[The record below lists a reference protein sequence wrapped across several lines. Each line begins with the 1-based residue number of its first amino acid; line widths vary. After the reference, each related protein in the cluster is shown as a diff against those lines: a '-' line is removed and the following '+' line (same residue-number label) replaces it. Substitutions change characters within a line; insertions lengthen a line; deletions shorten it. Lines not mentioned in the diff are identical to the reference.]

1 MSLFRMGA
9 PPPNPHGGLLLRP
22 DRRSFLRAAAG
33 GAAAALASG
42 PIPRALADAPSGESE
57 FFVFVHASGG
67 WDVTLWADPRNEKRG
82 IVEPATSE
90 NTDVSQLHR
99 WVDAP
104 HDGDVKS
111 FAFVRP
117 PGSNITFGPGI
128 GNLADLYDRL
138 TVVNG
143 LAMNTV
149 SHPDGTAFSATG
161 RHLNGSRAPASSVD
175 TILASE
181 LGKTQLFP
189 AVSVQFP
196 SSYAGEPGLDRR
208 AVPLVVGQ
216 IGTISRSLV
225 RGGQYDTEADR
236 DAVTVLLSKEAQMI
250 ASRSTYPDVVQGVS
264 LQYEGLRRMLGGN
277 LQEVFTAN
285 RLKQEHPEL
294 DYKARFAGNA
304 AVNAAFVVEAL
315 KRNVVRSVGFAMGGF
330 DTHTNNYRFQA
341 QTQQEL
347 FELMLALVRSLDKTP
362 HPTRAGKKLS
372 DHTHILVVSDFC
384 RTPQINLAGGR
395 DHYPNN
401 SALVISP
408 RFRGNH
414 VVGKS
419 DPDQVLPVATRRFV
433 EAQRSIAP
441 PDLLATFLSAFGVPP
456 RRYMRDGEVVPE
468 LLRA

>member
-1 MSLFRMGA
+1 M
-9 PPPNPHGGLLLRP
+9 PRP
-22 DRRSFLRAAAG
+22 LPIVPRRAVLRAAAA
-33 GAAAALASG
+33 GAFASVAASPLA
-42 PIPRALADAPSGESE
+42 RALADTPAADAE

-82 IVEPATSE
+82 LVDPATTD
-90 NTDVSQLHR
+90 NTDTGPLHR
-99 WVDAP
+99 WTDAP

-111 FAFVRP
+111 FALVRP
-117 PGSNITFGPGI
+117 RGSNITFGPGI
-128 GNLADLYDRL
+128 GDLADLYDRL

-161 RHLNGSRAPASSVD
+161 RHLSGSRVPASSVD

-181 LGKTQLFP
+181 LGATQLFP

-196 SSYAGEPGLDRR
+196 STYAGEPGLDRR

-216 IGTISRSLV
+216 IGTISRSLA
-225 RGGQYDTEADR
+225 RAGQYDTDADR
-236 DAVTVLLSKEAQMI
+236 DAVTALLSREAQVL
-250 ASRSTYPDVVQGVS
+250 ASRSAYTDVLTGVS
-264 LQYEGLRRMLGGN
+264 LQYEGLRRMLGSN

-285 RLKQEHPEL
+285 RLRQDHPEF
-294 DYKARFAGNA
+294 DYKARFAGGA
-304 AVNAAFVVEAL
+304 AVNAAFAVEAL
-315 KRNVVRSVGFAMGGF
+315 KRNVVRCVGFSMGGF

-341 QTQQEL
+341 QVQQEL
-347 FELMLALVRSLDKTP
+347 FEMVGALVRSLDRTP
-362 HPTRAGKKLS
+362 HPTRTAARLS

-408 RFRGNH
+408 RFRGNL
-414 VVGKS
+414 VFGKS
-419 DPDQVLPVATRRFV
+419 DPDQVLPARARRF
-433 EAQRSIAP
+433 AGGDRAIAP
-441 PDLLATFLSAFGVPP
+441 PDLLATFLSAFGVAPKK
-456 RRYMRDGEVVPE
+456 YLRDGEVVPE

>member
-1 MSLFRMGA
+1 MQ
-9 PPPNPHGGLLLRP
+9 
-22 DRRSFLRAAAG
+22 RRSFLRLAAG
-33 GAAAALASG
+33 GAAGAFGALASS
-42 PIPRALADAPSGESE
+42 PIARALADDPAAQTE
-57 FFVFVHASGG
+57 FFVFIHASGG
-67 WDVTLWADPRNEKRG
+67 WDVTLWADPRNERRG
-82 IVEPATSE
+82 IIDPATTD
-90 NTDVSQLHR
+90 NTDVSQLHK
-99 WVDAP
+99 WSDAP
-104 HDGDVKS
+104 HEGDTKS
-111 FAFVRP
+111 FAPVRP
-117 PGSNITFGPGI
+117 SGSNLVFGPGI

-149 SHPDGTAFSATG
+149 SHPDGTAFSTTG
-161 RHLNGSRAPASSVD
+161 RHLNGSRVPASSLD

-181 LGKTQLFP
+181 LGKSALFP
-189 AVSVQFP
+189 AVSIQFP
-196 SSYAGEPGLDRR
+196 SSYAGEAGLDRR

-225 RGGQYDTEADR
+225 RGNQYDTDADR
-236 DAVTVLLSKEAQMI
+236 DAVTRLLANEAKTLE
-250 ASRSTYPDVVQGVS
+250 ARSTYADVAQGVEV
-264 LQYEGLRRMLGGN
+264 QYEALRRMLGSN

-285 RLKQEHPEL
+285 RLKQEHPDF

-315 KRNVVRSVGFAMGGF
+315 RRNVVRTVGFGMGGF

-347 FELMLALVRSLDKTP
+347 FELVQRLVTTLDKTP
-362 HPTRAGKKLS
+362 HPTRTAAKLS

-408 RFRGNH
+408 RFRGNFTI
-414 VVGKS
+414 GKS
-419 DPDQVLPVATRRFV
+419 DPDQLLPVRTRRFIDG
-433 EAQRSIAP
+433 ERAIAP

-468 LLRA
+468 LLRT

>member
-1 MSLFRMGA
+1 MSS
-9 PPPNPHGGLLLRP
+9 PCCSH
-22 DRRSFLRAAAG
+22 RRSFLRAAAG
-33 GAAAALASG
+33 GALALATG
-42 PIPRALADAPSGESE
+42 PVPRALADAPAGDTE
-57 FFVFVHASGG
+57 FFVFIHASGG

-82 IVEPATSE
+82 IVEPATTD
-90 NTDVSQLHR
+90 NTDVAQLHR

-104 HDGDVKS
+104 HDGDAKS
-111 FAFVRP
+111 FELVRP
-117 PGSNITFGPGI
+117 AGSNITFGPGI

-161 RHLNGSRAPASSVD
+161 RHLNGSRVPASSVD
-175 TILASE
+175 TLLASE

-196 SSYAGEPGLDRR
+196 SNYAGEPGLDRR

-225 RGGQYDTEADR
+225 RGGQYDTDADR
-236 DAVTVLLSKEAQMI
+236 DAVTVLLSKEAEVL
-250 ASRSTYPDVVQGVS
+250 ASRSTYTDVVGGVA
-264 LQYEGLRRMLGGN
+264 LQYEGLRRMLGGK

-285 RLKQEHPEL
+285 RLKQDHPEF

-315 KRNVVRSVGFAMGGF
+315 KRNVVRCVGFAMGGF
-330 DTHTNNYRFQA
+330 DTHTNNYKFQA

-347 FELMLALVRSLDKTP
+347 FELVLALIRALDKAP
-362 HPTRAGKKLS
+362 HPTKTGSKLA
-372 DHTHILVVSDFC
+372 DHTHVLVVSDFC

-401 SALVISP
+401 SALVVSP

-414 VVGKS
+414 VLGKS
-419 DPDQVLPVATRRFV
+419 DPDQVLPVATRKFADGTR
-433 EAQRSIAP
+433 AIAP

-456 RRYMRDGEVVPE
+456 RKYMRDGEIVAE
-468 LLRA
+468 LLKA

>member
-1 MSLFRMGA
+1 MSIK
-9 PPPNPHGGLLLRP
+9 NPLAT
-22 DRRSFLRAAAG
+22 RRNFLRAASA
-33 GAAAALASG
+33 GAAFALTDG
-42 PIPRALADAPSGESE
+42 PIPRALADVPAGETE
-57 FFVFVHASGG
+57 FFVFIHASGG

-82 IVEPATSE
+82 IVDPATTE
-90 NTDVSQLHR
+90 NTDVSQLHK

-111 FAFVRP
+111 FAPVRP
-117 PGSNITFGPGI
+117 SGSNITFGPGI
-128 GNLADLYDRL
+128 GNLADMFDRL
-138 TVVNG
+138 TLVNG

-161 RHLNGSRAPASSVD
+161 RHLTGSRVPASSVD

-181 LGKTQLFP
+181 LGKSALFP

-196 SSYAGEPGLDRR
+196 SNYAGEAGLDRR

-225 RGGQYDTEADR
+225 RAGAYDTDADR
-236 DAVTVLLSKEAQMI
+236 DAVTTLLSKESQAL
-250 ASRSTYPDVVQGVS
+250 AARSNYADVANGVTV
-264 LQYEGLRRMLGGN
+264 QYESLRKMLGSN

-285 RLKQEHPEL
+285 RLKQEHPEF
-294 DYKARFAGNA
+294 DYRARFAGNT

-315 KRNVVRSVGFAMGGF
+315 KRNVVRCVGFGMGGF
-330 DTHTNNYRFQA
+330 DTHTNNYKLQA

-347 FELMLALVRSLDKTP
+347 FELVQTLVRTLDRTA
-362 HPTRAGKKLS
+362 HPTKSSAKLS

-408 RFRGNH
+408 RFRGNT
-414 VVGKS
+414 VLGRS
-419 DPDQVLPVATRRFV
+419 DPDQVLPQKTRKFSDGDR
-433 EAQRSIAP
+433 AIAP
-441 PDLLATFLSAFGVPP
+441 PDLLATFLSAFGVAP
-456 RRYMRDGEVVPE
+456 RPFVRDGEVVPE
-468 LLRA
+468 LLKA

>member
-1 MSLFRMGA
+1 MPLVLNRS
-9 PPPNPHGGLLLRP
+9 
-22 DRRSFLRAAAG
+22 RRSFLRAATAG
-33 GAAAALASG
+33 ALAALTDS
-42 PIPRALADAPSGESE
+42 PISRALADTPMGETE
-57 FFVFVHASGG
+57 FFVFIHASGG

-82 IVEPATSE
+82 IVDPATTE

-111 FAFVRP
+111 FAPVRP
-117 PGSNITFGPGI
+117 SGCNITFGPGI
-128 GNLADLYDRL
+128 GNLVEMYDRL

-161 RHLNGSRAPASSVD
+161 RHLNGSRVPASSVD
-175 TILASE
+175 AILASE
-181 LGKTQLFP
+181 LGKASLFP

-196 SSYAGEPGLDRR
+196 SNFAGESGLDRR

-225 RGGQYDTEADR
+225 RAGQYDTEADR
-236 DAVTVLLSKEAQMI
+236 DAVTTLLTKESQAL
-250 ASRSTYPDVVQGVS
+250 ASRSEYPDAAQGVTV
-264 LQYEGLRRMLGGN
+264 QYESLRKMLGSN

-285 RLKQEHPEL
+285 RLRQEHPEF
-294 DYKARFAGNA
+294 DYKARFAGGP

-315 KRNVVRSVGFAMGGF
+315 KRNVVRCVGFGMGGF
-330 DTHTNNYRFQA
+330 DTHTNNYKFQA

-347 FELMLALVRSLDKTP
+347 FELVLALVRSLDKAA
-362 HPTRAGKKLS
+362 HPTKASAKLS
-372 DHTHILVVSDFC
+372 EHTHILVVSDFC

-408 RFRGNH
+408 RFRGNLAL
-414 VVGKS
+414 GKS
-419 DPDQVLPVATRRFV
+419 DPDQVLPMRTRRFADG
-433 EAQRSIAP
+433 ERAIAP
-441 PDLLATFLSAFGVPP
+441 PDLLATFLSAFGIPP
-456 RRYMRDGEVVPE
+456 RRYMRDGDVVPE